1 MGEGRVEGIYIK
13 PAPGE
18 LPRPVDE
25 VKAMAG
31 AGLDGDPYAAEGTT
45 NEPGKGYQLTLISR
59 EELEEIAAEGV
70 TLRPGQ
76 SRRQIETRGID
87 LKSLIGKRF
96 RVGDVECQ
104 GIRICAPCQKLQNMT
119 GKPVLL
125 ALKGR
130 GGLRADIVS
139 TGVIRLG
146 DPVTATE
153 G

>member
-31 AGLDGDPYAAEGTT
+31 AGLDGDPYLAEGTQ

-59 EELEEIAAEGV
+59 EELEEVALEGV
-70 TLRPGQ
+70 SLRPGQ

-96 RVGDVECQ
+96 RVGEVECL
-104 GIRICAPCQKLQNMT
+104 GIRTCAPCQKLQNMT

-125 ALKGR
+125 ALKGN

-139 TGVIRLG
+139 TGVIRVG
-146 DPVTATE
+146 DPVTAIE
-153 G
+153 D